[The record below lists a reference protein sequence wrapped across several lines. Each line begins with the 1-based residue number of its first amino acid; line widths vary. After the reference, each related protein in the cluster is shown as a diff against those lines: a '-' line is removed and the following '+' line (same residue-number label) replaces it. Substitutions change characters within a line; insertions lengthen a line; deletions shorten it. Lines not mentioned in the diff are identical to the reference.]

1 MLTSGRCS
9 CPHRRGSTYHVNQLA
24 RRERVCPAHAG
35 VYRIPHRC
43 ALNLSGQL
51 DYLHKLTSQ
60 LHWQGNPGDRGIR
73 VLYNQSGTPTAA
85 LLESDAVLVDYT
97 LYWIACKDINEANYL
112 MAIINSNA
120 LYEMVRSLMPK
131 GQYGA
136 RHLQKHLWKLPISEF
151 DPRNELHAAIS
162 EAGGKAATGASAK
175 LDELRDK
182 RREKLTWRITRR
194 ELRGWLRTSDEGQA
208 VETAV
213 GRLLAGE

>member
-1 MLTSGRCS
+1 MWDNTKES
-9 CPHRRGSTYHVNQLA
+9 VNK
-24 RRERVCPAHAG
+24 
-35 VYRIPHRC
+35 
-43 ALNLSGQL
+43 LNLSGQL

-136 RHLQKHLWKLPISEF
+136 RHLQKTPLENSPYRSSIQGINCTPPSPKPEERQQPERRQSWMNSGINVGRSSPGESLAGNYVDGSEPPTRDRQWK
-151 DPRNELHAAIS
+151 
-162 EAGGKAATGASAK
+162 
-175 LDELRDK
+175 
-182 RREKLTWRITRR
+182 
-194 ELRGWLRTSDEGQA
+194 
-208 VETAV
+208 TAV